1 MQRLIRQP
9 YLLKSYDCIHT
20 IVDLASCPM
29 KLYENV
35 AIGNFLYGLGFAVAK
50 RVKGQDLPSIVN
62 LLQQTPDD
70 QLFGDVLIRAPGM
83 LRIFEFKQRNNTDP
97 KESGRHAKLV
107 RNLTG
112 KNDLIRISRI
122 VHWFV
127 ETAPAEKTFF
137 SRIVPYLDAYPKTP
151 AKHDFATF
159 VNATADAVVGGVE
172 ALSQTDMT
180 KYLAHLLLLHKTS
193 AVGSGGLVVKMSETG
208 ELHYAELT
216 SILDLILT
224 RQTVLEQHK
233 KLEQA
238 QEREKIHELKL
249 DRGYGR

>member
-1 MQRLIRQP
+1 
-9 YLLKSYDCIHT
+9 
-20 IVDLASCPM
+20 M

-70 QLFGDVLIRAPGM
+70 PLFGDVLIRAPGV
-83 LRIFEFKQRNNTDP
+83 LRIFEFKQRSNTDS
-97 KESGRHAKLV
+97 KEPERHAKLI
-107 RNLTG
+107 RNLAG
-112 KNDLIRISRI
+112 KDDLIRISRI

-127 ETAPAEKTFF
+127 ETAPEEKTFF
-137 SRIVPYLDAYPKTP
+137 SRIVPYLDAYPKTS

-159 VNATADAVVGGVE
+159 VNATADAVAGDAEVLPQ
-172 ALSQTDMT
+172 ADMA
-180 KYLAHLLLLHKTS
+180 KYLAHLLLLHKSGT
-193 AVGSGGLVVKMSETG
+193 VGSGGLVVKMSETG

-224 RQTVLEQHK
+224 RQSVLEQHK
-233 KLEQA
+233 QLEQA
-238 QEREKIHELKL
+238 HEREKTNELKL
-249 DRGYGR
+249 DRGYGHE

>member
-1 MQRLIRQP
+1 
-9 YLLKSYDCIHT
+9 
-20 IVDLASCPM
+20 M

-70 QLFGDVLIRAPGM
+70 PLFGDILIRAPGM
-83 LRIFEFKQRNNTDP
+83 LRIFEFKQRDNKDS
-97 KESGRHAKLV
+97 KEPDRHAKLV

-112 KNDLIRISRI
+112 KDDLIRISRI

-137 SRIVPYLDAYPKTP
+137 SRIVPYLDAYPKSP

-159 VNATADAVVGGVE
+159 VNATADAVTGGSE
-172 ALSQTDMT
+172 ALSQTDMAN
-180 KYLAHLLLLHKTS
+180 YLSSLLLLHKAGT
-193 AVGSGGLVVKMSETG
+193 VGSGGLVVKMSETG

-224 RQTVLEQHK
+224 RQAVLEQHK
-233 KLEQA
+233 QLEQA
-238 QEREKIHELKL
+238 QEREKTLELKP
-249 DRGYGR
+249 DRGYGRE